1 MQAPRN
7 LGSLHRVAVV
17 ERNLGKLAIAAAGV
31 EAGTLKTGA
40 MRVTKGNL
48 GTISPLPE
56 RGTLGTTVAE
66 AVQHSLHPGNVVAA
80 IVATNNHHKQ
90 LMAANTI
97 IAAANNRHNHIQLSS
112 AGRMAWVAQRAPCG
126 LASQQNQTR
135 GCALRHSLVCREGC
149 IRDAAADRSDIC
161 PTH

>member
-1 MQAPRN
+1 VPRN
-7 LGSLHRVAVV
+7 LGSLHRVAVA
-17 ERNLGKLAIAAAGV
+17 ERNLRMTAIAAAGA
-31 EAGTLKTGA
+31 ETRTLRIVV
-40 MRVTKGNL
+40 MRATKGIL
-48 GTISPLPE
+48 GTISQLPE

-66 AVQHSLHPGNVVAA
+66 AVQHSLHPGTAVAV

-90 LMAANTI
+90 LMATNTI
-97 IAAANNRHNHIQLSS
+97 IAANNRHNHIQLSS

-126 LASQQNQTR
+126 LAFQQNQTR
-135 GCALRHSLVCREGC
+135 GCALRHSLVCQEGC

>member
-1 MQAPRN
+1 MPNRQDHRELAVTGLWEGARPRLSEVQAPRN

-31 EAGTLKTGA
+31 EAGTLKTVA

-66 AVQHSLHPGNVVAA
+66 TVQRSLHPGTTVAA

-97 IAAANNRHNHIQLSS
+97 TAAVNNRHNHIQLSS
-112 AGRMAWVAQRAPCG
+112 AGRMA
-126 LASQQNQTR
+126 
-135 GCALRHSLVCREGC
+135 
-149 IRDAAADRSDIC
+149 
-161 PTH
+161 

>member
-1 MQAPRN
+1 MT
-7 LGSLHRVAVV
+7 
-17 ERNLGKLAIAAAGV
+17 AIAAAGA
-31 EAGTLKTGA
+31 ETRTLRIVV
-40 MRVTKGNL
+40 MRATKGIL
-48 GTISPLPE
+48 GTISLLPE

-66 AVQHSLHPGNVVAA
+66 AVQHSLHPGTAVAA

-97 IAAANNRHNHIQLSS
+97 TAAINNRHNHIQLSS

-135 GCALRHSLVCREGC
+135 GCALLHS
-149 IRDAAADRSDIC
+149 
-161 PTH
+161 

>member
-31 EAGTLKTGA
+31 EAGTLKTVA
-40 MRVTKGNL
+40 MRATKGNL
-48 GTISPLPE
+48 GTITPLPE
-56 RGTLGTTVAE
+56 RGTLRTTVAE
-66 AVQHSLHPGNVVAA
+66 TVQRSLHSGTTVAA

-97 IAAANNRHNHIQLSS
+97 TAAVNNRHNHIQLSS
-112 AGRMAWVAQRAPCG
+112 AGRMA
-126 LASQQNQTR
+126 
-135 GCALRHSLVCREGC
+135 
-149 IRDAAADRSDIC
+149 
-161 PTH
+161 